1 MFEYLQ
7 THPIVQAMGWTL
19 VHSLWQAIVIAIIL
33 RGLLIFVSAA
43 QARWRYTLSLLN
55 MLTVLV
61 SSVWTFQTH
70 YRVERAAMDIKIA
83 TQSLP
88 AIETTGAAP
97 AAPTVQV
104 NYEQGQDFWNE
115 LNRRAQNL
123 IPLLPTF
130 VLLWL
135 TGSMMV
141 LIWLAYSWW
150 DANRLVNLKTSPV
163 PAEWLQRLEELR
175 EKMGVSRKVRLY
187 FSEKV
192 NDALTLKHF
201 KPVILLPIGI
211 LNALSTAEVEAILLH
226 ELAHI
231 RRWDYLVNCFQ
242 LVLEVLYFYHPAVWW
257 IGRQVRESRE
267 HCCDD
272 LALKLGG
279 SDPLEYAQA
288 LTNLTAFSF
297 TQKIPFAMNARG
309 NKKDFTVRIKRLFGV
324 QPARSLGK
332 SFLSALLAGIMLLVF
347 TLSARA
353 EFYEFLAEEDWSE
366 VEKVE
371 ADTTFD
377 ATLEQFLLAWLY
389 KEPIIEGKHMVL
401 NVPLEGGMSID
412 ISGSTG
418 TIYDGDNAVFF
429 LNGERVANPTNAR
442 VPAAIKAI
450 DVKDLYKIGLVRG
463 TKAAEYGIS
472 DLQQKVLII
481 TTNDWAA
488 EHIVKEEE
496 EEKEVAAVAPEK
508 EKIFTDSMS
517 MVVSHYIRADDFFM
531 TSNTGRKPASIQF
544 KITQEDNPTSYP
556 IYILNGKE
564 VPISRYGKFPPS
576 FRQVK
581 LDSVVILN
589 GAQAAKYGARGQEGG
604 VFLLYDE
611 LEGEKPVGRMSRK
624 EKRAVESS
632 LLIKVDALAKE
643 LEVTFDLPTTN
654 MIKVHVL
661 DQENEEVKQMADS
674 WKFPGQKQFNWKFG
688 TEVSGTYRLK
698 VEVGELVML
707 RDIKL

>member
-43 QARWRYTLSLLN
+43 HARWRYTLSLLA

-150 DANRLVNLKTSPV
+150 DANRLVNLKTGPV
-163 PAEWLQRLEELR
+163 PAEWLQRLEELK

-192 NDALTLKHF
+192 SDALTLKHF

-450 DVKDLYKIGLVRG
+450 DVKDLYKIGLIRG

-496 EEKEVAAVAPEK
+496 EKEVAAVAPEK
-508 EKIFTDSMS
+508 EKIFTDSVS

-589 GAQAAKYGARGQEGG
+589 DAQAAKYGARGQEGG

-654 MIKVHVL
+654 MVKVHVL

-674 WKFPGQKQFNWKFG
+674 WKFSGQKQFNWKFG
-688 TEVSGTYRLK
+688 AEVSGTYRLK

>member
-7 THPIVQAMGWTL
+7 TDPIVQAMGWTL
-19 VHSLWQAIVIAIIL
+19 VHSLWQTIIIAIIL
-33 RGLLIFVSAA
+33 RGLLVFISAA
-43 QARWRYTLSLLN
+43 QARLRYSLSLLA
-55 MLTVLV
+55 LATVLL

-88 AIETTGAAP
+88 AIEKTGAAST
-97 AAPTVQV
+97 APELVV
-104 NYEQGQDFWNE
+104 AYEQGEHFWNG
-115 LNRRAQNL
+115 LNRRIHNL

-150 DANRLVNLKTSPV
+150 NANRLVNLRTSPV
-163 PAEWLQRLEELR
+163 PAEWLQRLEELK
-175 EKMGVSRKVRLY
+175 EKMGVSKAVRLY
-187 FSEKV
+187 YSEKV
-192 NDALTLKHF
+192 SDALTLKHF

-309 NKKDFTVRIKRLFGV
+309 NKKDFTVRIKRLFGIH
-324 QPARSLGK
+324 PTRTIGK
-332 SFLSALLAGIMLLVF
+332 SFLSAFLAGLMLLIF

-353 EFYEFLAEEDWSE
+353 EFYEFIAEDDWSE
-366 VEKVE
+366 KELVTT
-371 ADTTFD
+371 DTTVN

-389 KEPIIEGKHMVL
+389 KDPATKGKHMKL
-401 NVPLEGGMSID
+401 NVPLEGGMFID
-412 ISGSTG
+412 ISGSSG
-418 TIYDGDNAVFF
+418 SIYDGGIPVFI
-429 LNGERVANPTNAR
+429 LNGERVANPGKAK
-442 VPAAIKAI
+442 VPGAIKDI
-450 DVKDLYKIGLVRG
+450 NVLDLYTIGLIRG
-463 TKAAEYGIS
+463 TKATEYGIS
-472 DLQQKVLII
+472 DLQQKVLIVA
-481 TTNDWAA
+481 TNDWAA
-488 EHIVKEEE
+488 ENLAVEEE
-496 EEKEVAAVAPEK
+496 TPPVSEKKEAPK
-508 EKIFTDSMS
+508 VHTDSMR
-517 MVVSHYIRADDFFM
+517 MEVKHYIRNDDFFL
-531 TSNTGRKPASIQF
+531 TSQTGRKPASIQF
-544 KITQEDNPTSYP
+544 KISQEDNPTSYP
-556 IYILNGKE
+556 IYVLNGKE
-564 VPISRYGKFPPS
+564 VPINRYGKFPPS
-576 FRQVK
+576 LRKV
-581 LDSVVILN
+581 LIDSLVILSN
-589 GAQAAKYGARGQEGG
+589 EHAAKYGERGQEAG
-604 VFLLYDE
+604 VFLLYDS
-611 LEGEKPVGRMSRK
+611 LEGDQPVGRLTRK
-624 EKRAVESS
+624 EKRTIESS
-632 LLIKVDALAKE
+632 LLIKIDNVAKD
-643 LEVTFDLPTTN
+643 LEVGFDLPTSKN
-654 MIKVHVL
+654 VVIEVL
-661 DQENEEVKQMADS
+661 DQENEMVKGMTNG
-674 WKFPGQKQFNWKFG
+674 WKMPGQKRFNWKFEEAFKG
-688 TEVSGTYRLK
+688 GYTLK
-698 VEVGELVML
+698 IEVGELVML

>member
-7 THPIVQAMGWTL
+7 TDPIVQAMGWTL
-19 VHSLWQAIVIAIIL
+19 VHSLWQAIIIAIML
-33 RGLLIFVSAA
+33 RGLLVFISAA
-43 QARWRYTLSLLN
+43 QARWRYALSLLA
-55 MLTVLV
+55 MITVLV

-88 AIETTGAAP
+88 AMKTTGAAP
-97 AAPTVQV
+97 AAPTVKV
-104 NYEQGQDFWNE
+104 NYEQGEDFWNE
-115 LNRRAQNL
+115 LNRRVHSL

-150 DANRLVNLKTSPV
+150 NANRLVNLRTSPV

-175 EKMGVSRKVRLY
+175 EKMGVNRKVSLY

-192 NDALTLKHF
+192 SDALTLKHF

-272 LALKLGG
+272 LALHLGG

-324 QPARSLGK
+324 QPTRTIGK
-332 SFLSALLAGIMLLVF
+332 SFLSALLAGLMLLVF

-353 EFYEFLAEEDWSE
+353 EFYEFLVEDDWSE
-366 VEKVE
+366 VEE
-371 ADTTFD
+371 ITADTIVD

-389 KEPIIEGKHMVL
+389 KDSAAKGKHMTL

-412 ISGSTG
+412 ISGSSG
-418 TIYDGDNAVFF
+418 TIYDGNIPVFF
-429 LNGERVANPTNAR
+429 LNGQQVDNPSNNR
-442 VPAAIKAI
+442 VPSEIKNI
-450 DVKDLYKIGLVRG
+450 DVKDLYTIGLIRG
-463 TKAAEYGIS
+463 TKAAEYGIT
-472 DLQQKVLII
+472 DLQQKVLIVA
-481 TTNDWAA
+481 TNDWAA
-488 EHIVKEEE
+488 EHIVKEEK
-496 EEKEVAAVAPEK
+496 EEKVAAAKEK
-508 EKIFTDSMS
+508 EKVYTDSMS
-517 MVVSHYIRADDFFM
+517 MIVNHYIRAEDFFM
-531 TSNTGRKPASIQF
+531 SSNTGRKPASIQF
-544 KITQEDNPTSYP
+544 KISQEDNPTSYP

-564 VPISRYGKFPPS
+564 VPISRYGKFPTS
-576 FRQVK
+576 FRKVK
-581 LDSVVILN
+581 LDSLVILN
-589 GAQAAKYGARGQEGG
+589 DEQAAKYGARGQEGG
-604 VFLLYDE
+604 VFLLYDQ
-611 LEGEKPVGRMSRK
+611 LEGEQPAGRLSRK

-632 LLIKVDALAKE
+632 LLIKVDAVAKD
-643 LEVTFDLPTTN
+643 LEVSFNLPVTK

-661 DQENEEVKQMADS
+661 DQENEEVKQLADS
-674 WKFPGQKQFNWKFG
+674 WKWAGEKKFNWKFG
-688 TEVSGTYRLK
+688 EETSGAYRLK
-698 VEVGELVML
+698 IEVGELVIL
-707 RDIKL
+707 RDIQL

>member
-7 THPIVQAMGWTL
+7 TDPIVQAMGWTL
-19 VHSLWQAIVIAIIL
+19 VHSLWQTIIIAIIL
-33 RGLLIFVSAA
+33 RGLLVFISAA
-43 QARWRYTLSLLN
+43 QARLRYSLSLLA
-55 MLTVLV
+55 LATVLL

-88 AIETTGAAP
+88 AIEKTGAAST
-97 AAPTVQV
+97 APELVV
-104 NYEQGQDFWNE
+104 AYEQGEHFWNG
-115 LNRRAQNL
+115 LNRRIHNL

-150 DANRLVNLKTSPV
+150 NANRLVNLRTSPV
-163 PAEWLQRLEELR
+163 PAEWLQRLEELK
-175 EKMGVSRKVRLY
+175 EKMGVSKAVRLY
-187 FSEKV
+187 YSEKV
-192 NDALTLKHF
+192 SDALTLKHF

-309 NKKDFTVRIKRLFGV
+309 NKKDFTVRIKRLFGIH
-324 QPARSLGK
+324 PTRTIGK
-332 SFLSALLAGIMLLVF
+332 SFLSAFLAGLMLLIF

-353 EFYEFLAEEDWSE
+353 EFYEFIAEDDWSE
-366 VEKVE
+366 MEQLT
-371 ADTTFD
+371 ADTTID

-389 KEPIIEGKHMVL
+389 KDPATKGKHMVL
-401 NVPLEGGMSID
+401 NVPLEGGMSIN
-412 ISGSTG
+412 ISGSSG
-418 TIYDGDNAVFF
+418 TIYDGNIPIFF
-429 LNGERVANPTNAR
+429 LNGQQVDNPSNIK
-442 VPAAIKAI
+442 VPSAIKNI
-450 DVKDLYKIGLVRG
+450 DVKDLYTIGLIRG
-463 TKAAEYGIS
+463 TKAVEYGIT
-472 DLQQKVLII
+472 DLQQKVLIVA
-481 TTNDWAA
+481 TNDWAA
-488 EHIVKEEE
+488 EHIIK
-496 EEKEVAAVAPEK
+496 EEKEEK
-508 EKIFTDSMS
+508 VEETTEKKKVYTDSMS
-517 MVVSHYIRADDFFM
+517 MIVNHYIRAADFFM
-531 TSNTGRKPASIQF
+531 SSNTGRKPASIQF
-544 KITQEDNPTSYP
+544 KISQEDNPTSYP

-564 VPISRYGKFPPS
+564 VPISRYGKFPSS
-576 FRQVK
+576 FRKVK
-581 LDSVVILN
+581 IDSLVILN
-589 GAQAAKYGARGQEGG
+589 EEQAAKYGARGKEGG
-604 VFLLYDE
+604 VFLLYDQ
-611 LEGEKPVGRMSRK
+611 LEGEQPIGRMSRK
-624 EKRAVESS
+624 EKRAIESS
-632 LLIKVDALAKE
+632 LLIKVDNIAQE
-643 LEVTFDLPTTN
+643 LEVSFTLPTTK

-661 DQENEEVKQMADS
+661 DQESEEVKRMTDS
-674 WKFPGQKQFNWKFG
+674 WTWPGEKKFNWKFG
-688 TEVSGTYRLK
+688 EEASGSYRLK

>member
-19 VHSLWQAIVIAIIL
+19 VHSLWQAIIIAIIL

-43 QARWRYTLSLLN
+43 QARGRYVLSLLA

-70 YRVERAAMDIKIA
+70 YKVERAAMDIKIA

-88 AIETTGAAP
+88 AIETTGTAS
-97 AAPTVQV
+97 AAPTVKV

-150 DANRLVNLKTSPV
+150 DANRLVNLRTSPV
-163 PAEWLQRLEELR
+163 PAEWLQRLEELQ

-192 NDALTLKHF
+192 SDALTLKHF

-353 EFYEFLAEEDWSE
+353 EFYESLAEEDWSE

-371 ADTTFD
+371 ADTMVD

-389 KEPIIEGKHMVL
+389 RDSSTIGKHMVL
-401 NVPLEGGMSID
+401 NVVPLEGGISID

-418 TIYDGDNAVFF
+418 TIYDGENAVFF
-429 LNGERVANPTNAR
+429 LNGQRVANPTNAR
-442 VPAAIKAI
+442 VPTAIKDIEA
-450 DVKDLYKIGLVRG
+450 KNLYKIGLIRG
-463 TKAAEYGIS
+463 KKAADYGIS

-488 EHIVKEEE
+488 EHIVKEEK
-496 EEKEVAAVAPEK
+496 EEKVAPISKK
-508 EKIFTDSMS
+508 EKVFTDSMR
-517 MVVSHYIRADDFFM
+517 MVVNHYIRAEDFFM
-531 TSNTGRKPASIQF
+531 SSNTGREPASIQLR
-544 KITQEDNPTSYP
+544 ITQEENPTSYP

-589 GAQAAKYGARGQEGG
+589 DEQAAKYGARGQEAG

-624 EKRAVESS
+624 EMRAVESS
-632 LLIKVDALAKE
+632 LLIKVDNLAKE
-643 LEVTFDLPTTN
+643 LEVSLDLPSTK

-661 DQENEEVKQMADS
+661 DLENEQVKQMTDS
-674 WKFPGQKQFNWKFG
+674 WTWPGEKKFNWKFG
-688 TEVSGTYRLK
+688 EEVSGAYRLK

>member
-7 THPIVQAMGWTL
+7 TDPMVQAMGWTL
-19 VHSLWQAIVIAIIL
+19 VHSLWQAILIAIIL
-33 RGLLIFVSAA
+33 RGLLVFISAA
-43 QARWRYTLSLLN
+43 QARLRYSLSLMALA
-55 MLTVLV
+55 TVLV

-88 AIETTGAAP
+88 AIETTGTASAAP
-97 AAPTVQV
+97 ELVVA
-104 NYEQGQDFWNE
+104 YEQGEHFWND
-115 LNRRAQNL
+115 LNRRIHNL

-135 TGSMMV
+135 TGSVMV

-150 DANRLVNLKTSPV
+150 NANRLVNLRTSSV
-163 PAEWLQRLEELR
+163 PAEWLQRLEELKD
-175 EKMGVSRKVRLY
+175 KMGVHKAVRLY
-187 FSEKV
+187 YSEKV
-192 NDALTLKHF
+192 TDALTLKHF

-272 LALKLGG
+272 LALNLGG

-309 NKKDFTVRIKRLFGV
+309 NKKDFTVRIKRLFGIH
-324 QPARSLGK
+324 PTRTIGK
-332 SFLSALLAGIMLLVF
+332 SFLSAFLAGLMLLIF

-353 EFYEFLAEEDWSE
+353 EFYESIAEDDWSE
-366 VEKVE
+366 MESVT
-371 ADTTFD
+371 ADTTID

-389 KEPIIEGKHMVL
+389 KDPATKGKHMRL

-412 ISGSTG
+412 ISGSSG
-418 TIYDGDNAVFF
+418 TIYDGSIPIYF
-429 LNGERVANPTNAR
+429 LNGERVDNPNQAR
-442 VPAAIKAI
+442 IPSMIKDI
-450 DVKDLYKIGLVRG
+450 DVQDLYTIGLIRG
-463 TKAAEYGIS
+463 TKTEKYGVS
-472 DLQQKVLII
+472 DLQQKVLIVA
-481 TTNDWAA
+481 TNDWAA
-488 EHIVKEEE
+488 ENIVKKEKETRRERVEEE
-496 EEKEVAAVAPEK
+496 EEVYS
-508 EKIFTDSMS
+508 DSMK
-517 MVVSHYIRADDFFM
+517 MIVNHYIRSNDFFM
-531 TSNTGRKPASIQF
+531 SSNTGLKPATIEL
-544 KITQEDNPTSYP
+544 KISQTDNPTSYP

-564 VPISRYGKFPPS
+564 VPINRYGKFPPS
-576 FRQVK
+576 LRKVRI
-581 LDSVVILN
+581 DSLVILSEE
-589 GAQAAKYGARGQEGG
+589 QAIKYGERGQEGG
-604 VFLLYDE
+604 VFMLYDK
-611 LEGEKPVGRMSRK
+611 LEGEKPIGRLTK
-624 EKRAVESS
+624 KQKRAVESS
-632 LLIKVDALAKE
+632 LLIKVDALAEE
-643 LEVTFDLPTTN
+643 LEVSFNLPATK

-661 DQENEEVKQMADS
+661 DQENEEVKQLANS
-674 WKFPGQKQFNWKFG
+674 WKWPGEKKFNWTFKDLAKG
-688 TEVSGTYRLK
+688 AHKLK
-698 VEVGELVML
+698 IEVGELVLL
-707 RDIKL
+707 RNIEL

>member
-19 VHSLWQAIVIAIIL
+19 VHSLWQAIIIAIIF

-43 QARWRYTLSLLN
+43 QARWRYALSLLA
-55 MLTVLV
+55 MLTILV

-88 AIETTGAAP
+88 AIETTGAAS

-115 LNRRAQNL
+115 LNRRAHNL

-175 EKMGVSRKVRLY
+175 ERMGVSRKVRLY

-192 NDALTLKHF
+192 SDALTLKHF

-272 LALKLGG
+272 LALNLGG

-353 EFYEFLAEEDWSE
+353 EFYESLAEEDWSE
-366 VEKVE
+366 VEKVG
-371 ADTTFD
+371 ADTAIN

-389 KEPIIEGKHMVL
+389 KDPIMKGKKITL

-412 ISGSTG
+412 ISGSSG
-418 TIYDGDNAVFF
+418 TIYDGSIPVFF
-429 LNGERVANPTNAR
+429 LNGQRVENPGELK
-442 VPAAIKAI
+442 VPEAIKNIEA
-450 DVKDLYKIGLVRG
+450 KDLYKIGLIRG

-481 TTNDWAA
+481 TTTDWAA
-488 EHIVKEEE
+488 DNIVKEE
-496 EEKEVAAVAPEK
+496 KEDRGASTAKKKKVY
-508 EKIFTDSMS
+508 TDSMS
-517 MVVSHYIRADDFFM
+517 MIVNHYIRADDFFM
-531 TSNTGRKPASIQF
+531 SSNTGRKPASIQL
-544 KITQEDNPTSYP
+544 KISQEDNPTSYP

-576 FRQVK
+576 FRKVK
-581 LDSVVILN
+581 IDSVVILN
-589 GAQAAKYGARGQEGG
+589 DEQAVRYGARGQEAG
-604 VFLLYDE
+604 VFLLYDQ
-611 LEGEKPVGRMSRK
+611 LEGKQPVGRMSRK
-624 EKRAVESS
+624 EKRALESS
-632 LLIKVDALAKE
+632 LLIKVDNLAKE
-643 LEVTFDLPTTN
+643 LEVSFNLSTTK

-661 DQENEEVKQMADS
+661 DQENEEVKQMTDS
-674 WKFPGQKQFNWKFG
+674 WTWPGEKKFNWNFG
-688 TEVSGTYRLK
+688 EEVSGAYRLK
-698 VEVGELVML
+698 IEVGELVML

>member
-19 VHSLWQAIVIAIIL
+19 VHSLWQAVIIAIIL
-33 RGLLIFVSAA
+33 RGLLIFIPAA
-43 QARWRYTLSLLN
+43 QARWRYALSLLA
-55 MLTVLV
+55 MITVLA

-163 PAEWLQRLEELR
+163 PAEWLQRLEDLK
-175 EKMGVSRKVRLY
+175 EKMGVSRRVRLY

-192 NDALTLKHF
+192 SDALTLKHF

-272 LALKLGG
+272 LALYLGG

-353 EFYEFLAEEDWSE
+353 EFYESLAEEDWSE

-371 ADTTFD
+371 ADTTVD

-389 KEPIIEGKHMVL
+389 KDPAAKGKHMVL

-418 TIYDGDNAVFF
+418 TIYDGNNAVFF
-429 LNGERVANPTNAR
+429 LNGQRVDNPTNAR
-442 VPAAIKAI
+442 VPAAVKDI
-450 DVKDLYKIGLVRG
+450 DVRNLYKIGLVRG
-463 TKAAEYGIS
+463 TKAADYGIS

-496 EEKEVAAVAPEK
+496 EKEVAAVVAEK
-508 EKIFTDSMS
+508 EKVYTDSMS

-531 TSNTGRKPASIQF
+531 TSNTGHKPATIQF
-544 KITQEDNPTSYP
+544 KISQEDNPTSYP

-589 GAQAAKYGARGQEGG
+589 DAQAAKYGARGQEGG

-624 EKRAVESS
+624 EKRAVESN

-643 LEVTFDLPTTN
+643 LEVTFDLPSTN
-654 MIKVHVL
+654 MVKVHVL

-674 WKFPGQKQFNWKFG
+674 WKFPGQKKFNWKFG
-688 TEVSGTYRLK
+688 EEVSGVYRLK